1 MEGSLSRAPSYS
13 ESSQRLLSYLSSAS
27 ISNLSRSSSSMHLL
41 PLEPPLKRIK
51 LETPIQSSSD
61 LLSIAGIVN
70 EPRQGL
76 PPLALAGVN
85 EGPPADA
92 DDSERAGAITP
103 PKREKL
109 EEESLDENGVTD
121 PSQKGVVSPDH
132 HGRSSTM
139 ATTASLSITSP
150 HASRKLAAPAPP
162 SPPAPLKATTMS
174 HLRKKYWQ
182 ELEYMLREFQKL
194 ERQLLG
200 AKGPSEESAGSRE
213 RREKLHSFIQ
223 HLEDTVRQIESGCQ
237 LELEGKSTLAADDGL
252 ADSGAASRLMRE
264 KEEEESIQKLEEHIL
279 ANLLPV
285 KARLTKQLAAQQG
298 AKHNPAGM
306 PHNHLRSTTSSESQ
320 GKGTFAG
327 GATDHWCK
335 QEQAEAPI
343 LTEEQEHTAPV
354 EEDQTQFGKPLDG
367 GSSLTQKLHGQTLG
381 SAARKHGSG
390 VGTTGK
396 RKPER
401 PKLYFAGMAG
411 SSGQINSSVSAANS
425 VHHLVIKNAAVLEM
439 QSQKPEAQVGMPA
452 TQSLDQPD
460 QVSSSHAMKEIC
472 DPSLT
477 DVERHVL
484 HRKRKKKKRL
494 RQEARLQEMQR
505 QRKSA
510 LESQIESVG
519 PGPKPRKKMPAK
531 GKKGGPRSV
540 EYMCA
545 LCNECYSSK
554 CDDNPWWALSQHEC
568 SKCCK
573 MQVSPSFAYASSL
586 SLLTCYLPELLLL
599 P

>member
-1 MEGSLSRAPSYS
+1 MH
-13 ESSQRLLSYLSSAS
+13 
-27 ISNLSRSSSSMHLL
+27 MHLL
-41 PLEPPLKRIK
+41 PQEPPLKRMK
-51 LETPIQSSSD
+51 LETPIQSASD
-61 LLSIAGIVN
+61 LLAIAGVVVN
-70 EPRQGL
+70 DTRQQGL
-76 PPLALAGVN
+76 PPLAVAGDVVN
-85 EGPPADA
+85 EGELGGGPAIEHA
-92 DDSERAGAITP
+92 DDSESRAGAITP
-103 PKREKL
+103 PKRSEKQQ
-109 EEESLDENGVTD
+109 EESSTDKSSVTD

-139 ATTASLSITSP
+139 PTTGSSLST
-150 HASRKLAAPAPP
+150 SRKLEAPP

-237 LELEGKSTLAADDGL
+237 LELEGKSTLAAAGDGEDGL
-252 ADSGAASRLMRE
+252 AQQESVAPSRLMRE

-298 AKHNPAGM
+298 AKYNPAGM
-306 PHNHLRSTTSSESQ
+306 PHSHHHNRGSTTCSESQ
-320 GKGTFAG
+320 GKGTFTGG
-327 GATDHWCK
+327 GATTDHWCK
-335 QEQAEAPI
+335 QEPAEAQAPI
-343 LTEEQEHTAPV
+343 LTTAEQEHTAPV
-354 EEDQTQFGKPLDG
+354 EEDQTQFGKPLEG

-381 SAARKHGSG
+381 SASRKNGSG
-390 VGTTGK
+390 VGTAGK

-439 QSQKPEAQVGMPA
+439 QHKKPEAEVEMPTTTQV
-452 TQSLDQPD
+452 LDQPD
-460 QVSSSHAMKEIC
+460 QVSSLHAMKEIC

-510 LESQIESVG
+510 LLESQIESVG
-519 PGPKPRKKMPAK
+519 PAGPKPRKKVVAK
-531 GKKGGPRSV
+531 GNKKGGPRSV

-545 LCNECYSSK
+545 LCNECYSSQ

-573 MQVSPSFAYASSL
+573 MQVSPACAYTYASRSL
-586 SLLTCYLPELLLL
+586 SLFF
-599 P
+599 